1 MGSHGRSQEGSA
13 IAQDRDEPGQMLQLQ
28 PIVERVPKAM
38 GPMEEGQGDE
48 DEEVESY
55 QRMRDEPLEEL
66 VAGCLEP
73 SQGKGQT
80 GQKEMDGE
88 EECGNRPLGG
98 EQQPQE
104 RRDPPHYLPPQQHK
118 GHGPRE
124 HEPGRVVRAED
135 DPVGHSLAP
144 QPHDHGLG
152 GQIEP
157 CDGMEE
163 DKEEGNRIEGEEER
177 RPEPGEELSIGF
189 GPLGQGVELPE
200 IDHGEEGH
208 EDTGEL
214 AQDKPSVGALL
225 KPPPDASTMCKLGEA
240 SAARELTIEGEAKAL
255 EAGGRT
261 SSSCT

>member
-88 EECGNRPLGG
+88 EAATVPPALNKSHKSGVIRPTI
-98 EQQPQE
+98 
-104 RRDPPHYLPPQQHK
+104 Y
-118 GHGPRE
+118 PRSSIK
-124 HEPGRVVRAED
+124 AT
-135 DPVGHSLAP
+135 AP
-144 QPHDHGLG
+144 
-152 GQIEP
+152 E
-157 CDGMEE
+157 
-163 DKEEGNRIEGEEER
+163 
-177 RPEPGEELSIGF
+177 
-189 GPLGQGVELPE
+189 
-200 IDHGEEGH
+200 
-208 EDTGEL
+208 
-214 AQDKPSVGALL
+214 
-225 KPPPDASTMCKLGEA
+225 ST
-240 SAARELTIEGEAKAL
+240 SQAA
-255 EAGGRT
+255 
-261 SSSCT
+261 